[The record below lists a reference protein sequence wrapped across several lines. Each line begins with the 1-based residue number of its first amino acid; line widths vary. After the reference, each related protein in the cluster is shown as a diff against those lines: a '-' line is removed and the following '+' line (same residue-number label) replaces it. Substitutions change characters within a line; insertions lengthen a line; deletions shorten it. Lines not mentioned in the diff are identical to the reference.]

1 MKVPDMSWMITQLFL
16 SDTGVHEVH
25 VHQDTH
31 KLRCNCPG
39 YNTRTNCKHT
49 RFVKDKME
57 KNNGIYPVEISNKV
71 DRYESHLASE
81 DPVAF
86 RELLVNYGK
95 IVAL

>member
-1 MKVPDMSWMITQLFL
+1 MSMADIYWMITQIFL

-25 VHQDTH
+25 VHQTSH
-31 KLRCNCPG
+31 KLRCNCSG
-39 YNTRTNCKHT
+39 YSTRNQCKHT

-57 KNNGIYPVEISNKV
+57 KNGGTYPVEISNKV
-71 DRYESHLASE
+71 DRYKSELASE

>member
-1 MKVPDMSWMITQLFL
+1 
-16 SDTGVHEVH
+16 
-25 VHQDTH
+25 
-31 KLRCNCPG
+31 
-39 YNTRTNCKHT
+39 
-49 RFVKDKME
+49 ME

-71 DRYESHLASE
+71 DRYESRMASE

>member
-1 MKVPDMSWMITQLFL
+1 MKVPDMSWMITQMFL

-25 VHQDTH
+25 VNQNTH

-39 YNTRTNCKHT
+39 YSTRTNCKHT

>member
-1 MKVPDMSWMITQLFL
+1 MKLPDRYWMITQLFL

-25 VHQDTH
+25 VHQSTH

-39 YNTRTNCKHT
+39 YTTRSQCKHT
-49 RFVKDKME
+49 RFVKEKMA
-57 KNNGIYPVEISNKV
+57 NNGGTYPVEISNKV
-71 DRYESHLASE
+71 DRYKSEMAAE